1 MEELLHQVLLSQ
13 DSEVFNQIFD
23 DYYPIDIAL
32 SLEALEDEEG
42 NLLKT
47 FTEMASDDQLVEILK
62 EAEPELQR
70 QIIQSI
76 SFKRTS
82 TLFHLMP
89 DDDVVDILGYLS
101 VDLRKQYLSMMK
113 NTSQE
118 NLKAMLAYDPQTAGG
133 LMTTEFITLNENLTV
148 SATLNK
154 LREISPNTEVID
166 TLFIRNVH
174 H

>member
-1 MEELLHQVLLSQ
+1 MEELLNQVLLSK
-13 DSEVFNQIFD
+13 DRDVFNQIFD
-23 DYYPIDIAL
+23 DYYAIDIAL

-89 DDDVVDILGYLS
+89 DDDVVDILGY
-101 VDLRKQYLSMMK
+101 
-113 NTSQE
+113 
-118 NLKAMLAYDPQTAGG
+118 
-133 LMTTEFITLNENLTV
+133 
-148 SATLNK
+148 
-154 LREISPNTEVID
+154 
-166 TLFIRNVH
+166 
-174 H
+174 

>member
-1 MEELLHQVLLSQ
+1 MEELLNQVLLSQ
-13 DSEVFNQIFD
+13 DREVFNQIFD

-118 NLKAMLAYDPQTAGG
+118 N
-133 LMTTEFITLNENLTV
+133 
-148 SATLNK
+148 
-154 LREISPNTEVID
+154 
-166 TLFIRNVH
+166 
-174 H
+174 

>member
-1 MEELLHQVLLSQ
+1 MEELLNQVLLSQ

-118 NLKAMLAYDPQTAGG
+118 YDEKYQSREFESYVGLRSSDSWWSDDDRIHHLK
-133 LMTTEFITLNENLTV
+133 
-148 SATLNK
+148 
-154 LREISPNTEVID
+154 
-166 TLFIRNVH
+166 
-174 H
+174 